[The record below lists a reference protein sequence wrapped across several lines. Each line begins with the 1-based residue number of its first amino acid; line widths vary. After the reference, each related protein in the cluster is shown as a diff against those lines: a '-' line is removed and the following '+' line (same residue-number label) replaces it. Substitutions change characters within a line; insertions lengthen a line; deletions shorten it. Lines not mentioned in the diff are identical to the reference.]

1 MNTEK
6 CKTAVSEI
14 NLYLLRTSL
23 PSASHILPYVEGPLQ
38 DVVVDP
44 LGVQFQ
50 ESGEIILFVQSLSL
64 VID

>member
-1 MNTEK
+1 M
-6 CKTAVSEI
+6 SEI

-23 PSASHILPYVEGPLQ
+23 PSASHTLPYVEGPLQ

>member
-1 MNTEK
+1 M
-6 CKTAVSEI
+6 SEI

-23 PSASHILPYVEGPLQ
+23 PSVSHTLPYVEGPLQ